1 MTILPRETYNH
12 RWDESGESEKA
23 SEIFNK
29 TNASWMYI
37 QTCSKYNEY
46 YYSISI
52 LTSLSWVSLFLLLF
66 SHLLL
71 YITFSSFHQSAL
83 ASPGRICYKSHRAS
97 CKNSPSCPWEACTL
111 SCTGRHVYT
120 SACSKSLAFQ
130 CTLWIH
136 LSRYRTRRLS
146 PSCTPRTVLTIFY
159 GVQRALFLLLFSH
172 LLLEM
177 LLLPPSLRRK
187 KRTRRR
193 RRKRREREQF

>member
-1 MTILPRETYNH
+1 MSNVPQRVVKITNIILYINFN
-12 RWDESGESEKA
+12 ES
-23 SEIFNK
+23 
-29 TNASWMYI
+29 
-37 QTCSKYNEY
+37 
-46 YYSISI
+46 
-52 LTSLSWVSLFLLLF
+52 LLSLSLFLLLF
-66 SHLLL
+66 SQLLL
-71 YITFSSFHQSAL
+71 YVTSSSYRFRQSAL
-83 ASPGRICYKSHRAS
+83 VSPGRISYKSRRAS
-97 CKNSPSCPWEACTL
+97 CKNSPSRLWEACTL
-111 SCTGRHVYT
+111 SCTGRRVYT

-193 RRKRREREQF
+193 RRKRRERAQF

>member
-1 MTILPRETYNH
+1 MSNVPQRVVKITNIILYININ
-12 RWDESGESEKA
+12 ES
-23 SEIFNK
+23 
-29 TNASWMYI
+29 
-37 QTCSKYNEY
+37 
-46 YYSISI
+46 
-52 LTSLSWVSLFLLLF
+52 LLSLSLFLLLF
-66 SHLLL
+66 SQLLL
-71 YITFSSFHQSAL
+71 YITSSFYRRQSAL
-83 ASPGRICYKSHRAS
+83 VSPGRICYKCHRVS

-111 SCTGRHVYT
+111 SCTGRRVYT

-146 PSCTPRTVLTIFY
+146 PSCTPRTVSTIFY

-193 RRKRREREQF
+193 RWKRREREQFF